1 MDADF
6 QPRKRLQ
13 WNAYGACAVSIG
25 TESAVFCA
33 ERKKCALMS
42 PFFMADTDWRGAFMF
57 RVSTN
62 MPNDDMQYRLRRK
75 EGELN
80 SIQTKIAEQTRIP
93 ELRDDPL
100 AVSHAVRYESYL
112 ARLER
117 FEKNNLDAREHFNL
131 VDGYLRHA
139 NDIMQRV
146 RELAVSGAHG
156 VYTAEDTAKMGIEV
170 NELLKELV
178 AVANATGK
186 DGKQLFA
193 GDKAFTLPFR
203 VVEGGVPGL
212 GEADIIRVEYRGA
225 GAARA
230 TEISDNAF
238 ATLDSAGSDVFWAEK
253 MQVFSS
259 FDASAYQVPAAGS
272 FFVDGTEV
280 FVNAGDSAAAVAARI
295 NDSGAPVKARID
307 PDSNGIALEG
317 TDAHLIRLEDAQ
329 GSSVL
334 RDLGLIQ
341 ENGDQG
347 LTVWHPDALVSG
359 GSLFDVVIG
368 VRDAMLRGDHNFIGG
383 QGLGGVDDAMANMQ
397 ARITDVGARAE
408 RVESTW
414 RRINEEIP
422 NVTSTLARESGL
434 DLASAAVELG
444 MMDMAHKAALQTA
457 ARILPVTLLDFLR

>member
-1 MDADF
+1 
-6 QPRKRLQ
+6 
-13 WNAYGACAVSIG
+13 
-25 TESAVFCA
+25 
-33 ERKKCALMS
+33 
-42 PFFMADTDWRGAFMF
+42 
-57 RVSTN
+57 

-75 EGELN
+75 ESELN

-100 AVSHAVRYESYL
+100 AVSHAVRYESYIT
-112 ARLER
+112 RLER

-146 RELAVSGAHG
+146 RELAVAGAHG

-203 VVEGGVPGL
+203 VVTGGVPGL
-212 GEADIIRVEYRGA
+212 GEADVIRVEYRGS

-230 TEISDNAF
+230 TEISDNTF
-238 ATLDSAGSDVFWAEK
+238 ATLDSAGSEVFWAEK

-259 FDASAYQVPAAGS
+259 IDASAYQAPAAGS

-280 FVNAGDSAAAVAARI
+280 FIAEGDSAAAIAAKI
-295 NDSGAPVKARID
+295 NNSGAPVKARID
-307 PDSNGIALEG
+307 PDTNGIALEG

-329 GSSVL
+329 GSSTL

-359 GSLFDVVIG
+359 GSIFDVVIG

-383 QGLGGVDDAMANMQ
+383 QGIGSIDDGMANML

-414 RRINEEIP
+414 KRINEEIP
-422 NVTSTLARESGL
+422 NVTSTLSREAGL